1 MAYDY
6 EHLEAFTLKLAVPG
20 CTDGSA
26 GNYNPEAEVD
36 DGTCIELELF
46 QCIENSLLS
55 IDLAECHHDTAK
67 RNLRI
72 YTVYKMYQ
80 AALKEKN
87 QVKIDMYKKELKEMC
102 DAQYCESC

>member
-6 EHLEAFTLKLAVPG
+6 EHLEAFTLKLGKAG
-20 CTDGSA
+20 CTDSTA
-26 GNYNPEAEVD
+26 GNYNSDATFD
-36 DGTCIELELF
+36 DGSCIELELF
-46 QCIENSLLS
+46 TCIENSLLS
-55 IDLAECHHDTAK
+55 IDLAECHHDKAK

-72 YTVYKMYQ
+72 YTVYNMYQ
-80 AALKEKN
+80 AAFKEKN